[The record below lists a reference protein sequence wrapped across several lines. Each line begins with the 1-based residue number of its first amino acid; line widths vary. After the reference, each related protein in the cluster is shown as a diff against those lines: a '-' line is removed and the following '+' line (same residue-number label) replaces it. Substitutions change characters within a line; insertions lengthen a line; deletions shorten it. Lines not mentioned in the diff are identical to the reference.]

1 MAACL
6 IFTFSATLS
15 VETNTI
21 LFVERIKEKGFDL
34 KGETCNEETLLYQ
47 AVSGL
52 HASINMHIAS
62 NYFDSEK
69 NTSYKN
75 HSMYINSLGTHP
87 DRLKNLHF
95 LYALV
100 VRAVSR
106 IHD

>member
-1 MAACL
+1 M
-6 IFTFSATLS
+6 
-15 VETNTI
+15 
-21 LFVERIKEKGFDL
+21 

-62 NYFDSEK
+62 NYFDSET
-69 NTSYKN
+69 NTTYMN
-75 HSMYINSLGTHP
+75 HSMYLNTLGTHP

-106 IHD
+106 IHDQLLFHDYSTGLCKQDHDKTLLYMSELLTGMIS